1 VKPFASFQEDFDMS
15 GGYRAVVK
23 EKKRKK
29 KEIEDLQRAFKL

>member
-23 EKKRKK
+23 GGKK